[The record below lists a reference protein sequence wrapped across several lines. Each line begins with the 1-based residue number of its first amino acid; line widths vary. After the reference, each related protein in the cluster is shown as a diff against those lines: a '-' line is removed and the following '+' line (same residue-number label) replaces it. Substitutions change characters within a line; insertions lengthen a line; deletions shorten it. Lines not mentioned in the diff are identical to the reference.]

1 MDAFFNEESGT
12 WIARKELD
20 ASTCS
25 RIISLAEGNWE
36 SSSVES
42 SSGGDGDD
50 SSLRVSDIFFTSE
63 QWLVDIIFPYMDA
76 YNDVS
81 GLGFDIRSVEVLQLT
96 RYAPGGFYDFHIDG
110 FGSKR
115 FSGKGNVRKISMSIQ
130 LNDGYL
136 GGDFQI
142 VRCRK
147 GKIEIDTLDKSIG
160 SLILFPSSLEHRV
173 TPVTEGLRYS
183 LVAWFLG
190 PPFR

>member
-12 WIARKELD
+12 WVARKELD
-20 ASTCS
+20 TSTCS

-36 SSSVES
+36 PSSVES
-42 SSGGDGDD
+42 SSGGDGED

-115 FSGKGNVRKISMSIQ
+115 FSVKGNVRKISMSLQ

-173 TPVTEGLRYS
+173 TPVTEGIRYS

-190 PPFR
+190 PPFK